1 MHYLATLERRPAA
14 LDHAPV
20 YRDWEPT
27 AALAGLRR
35 ELEAKYGLPG
45 GTRQFIR
52 VLQLLGEHP
61 QSRIE
66 RAIEACRAG
75 HAVSAEAI
83 VQRTRALADA
93 EAGRTSAVDSSYEAA
108 TIPRVSVP
116 PPDLSRFN
124 RLLGGEASA
133 GPSIET

>member
-1 MHYLATLERRPAA
+1 
-14 LDHAPV
+14 V
-20 YRDWEPT
+20 YRDWRPT

-35 ELEAKYGLPG
+35 ELEGKHGTTA

-52 VLQLLGEHP
+52 VLQLLAEHP

-83 VQRTRALADA
+83 VQRTRALAAA
-93 EAGRTSAVDSSYEAA
+93 EAGRPYPIENSYEIANLSQ
-108 TIPRVSVP
+108 VSVP

-124 RLLGGEASA
+124 RLLGGDSPA
-133 GPSIET
+133 GPMIET

>member
-1 MHYLATLERRPAA
+1 
-14 LDHAPV
+14 V

-66 RAIEACRAG
+66 RAIEACRVG

-93 EAGRTSAVDSSYEAA
+93 EAGRASAVDSSYEAA